1 MVNLLF
7 LLETGH
13 RNGNRL
19 QTHQKQNHQHE
30 RISNRSHMEMGIVT
44 NWDDMEI
51 LLNEHIGDLRA
62 DHSALHQAVDVIY
75 GVHDESKTRC
85 NAA

>member
-1 MVNLLF
+1 MAIF
-7 LLETGH
+7 LLLQETFH
-13 RNGNRL
+13 RNGNRS
-19 QTHQKQNHQHE
+19 QITQKQNHQHE
-30 RISNRSHMEMGIVT
+30 RISNRSYMEMGIVT